1 MGGRPTQ
8 RDMITLEEAR
18 RARSLRQQGFTWV
31 AIADRY
37 GFGGS
42 RAVQAAIARL
52 AVEAARADVE
62 RQSVASALS
71 AVASIVRP
79 SKLSSVDSSK
89 ALVSL
94 RLTVHSVHWRPQ

>member
-52 AVEAARADVE
+52 EAVEAARADVE
-62 RQSVASALS
+62 RQSVASA
-71 AVASIVRP
+71 
-79 SKLSSVDSSK
+79 
-89 ALVSL
+89 
-94 RLTVHSVHWRPQ
+94 